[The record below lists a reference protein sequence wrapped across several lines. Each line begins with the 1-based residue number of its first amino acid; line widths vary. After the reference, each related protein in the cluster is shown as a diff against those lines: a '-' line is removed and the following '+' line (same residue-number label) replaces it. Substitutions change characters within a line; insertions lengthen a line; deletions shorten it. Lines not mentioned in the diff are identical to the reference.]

1 SAQLVSALAS
11 VLLVLP
17 MFYLGKELF
26 DRRVAFWATLLFQC
40 LPASARVMPD
50 GLSESLF
57 FLLCASAFL
66 FAVRG
71 LRTGA
76 APTFLLAGGWSG
88 PDVSPCDRY
97 GWAAWAVASVLSKGF
112 YYVLWIPALLAL
124 WCCRERF
131 RAVPGTWVLPLT
143 GLALVPPL
151 YLVAQQIG
159 YAGE

>member
-1 SAQLVSALAS
+1 VPRTDLRCLLLLALVAVGLRAWHLASTEVAARDSIGFIRVAWRLGQDWRRAIRTSEHHPAYPVAILAPSVPVRHLLPHDPVRARQLSAQLVSALAS

-40 LPASARVMPD
+40 LPAPARVMPD

-71 LRTGA
+71 LRTGSA
-76 APTFLLAGGWSG
+76 
-88 PDVSPCDRY
+88 
-97 GWAAWAVASVLSKGF
+97 
-112 YYVLWIPALLAL
+112 
-124 WCCRERF
+124 
-131 RAVPGTWVLPLT
+131 
-143 GLALVPPL
+143 
-151 YLVAQQIG
+151 
-159 YAGE
+159 